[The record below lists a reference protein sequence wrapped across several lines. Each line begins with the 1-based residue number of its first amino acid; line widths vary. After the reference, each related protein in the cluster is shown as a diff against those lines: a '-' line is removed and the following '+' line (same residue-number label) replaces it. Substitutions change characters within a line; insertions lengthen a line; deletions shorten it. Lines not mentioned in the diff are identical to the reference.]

1 MKRGLHEASIEA
13 QRRESGNVVIKRN
26 LGILICVLI
35 AVYLLV
41 SPAYALLNFR
51 DFASDVPLFIRYVA
65 IPGLLGI
72 AFLGIGLL
80 AKPSFAMAV
89 GVYGLSVLVALFAFE
104 AFLAFQSI
112 SVRLAMLGQLNPA
125 QAETVEQDKNIVRG
139 FALGSLNRFLQT
151 QKLST
156 ALLSGFPNTSVVLC
170 TPDNQIIKYT
180 ADRYGFNNPDDVYD
194 LPMDLMLLG
203 DSFVEGFCLPPGQD
217 LASRLRASGFS
228 TAGAGIRG
236 NGPLLELA
244 TLGRFGPLFRPRHVA
259 MVFFEGNDWENFENE
274 LSKPWLRD
282 ALSPTAHFGT
292 QSTAQPAS
300 LQARVI
306 LNRNNSKPINYIDIL
321 TRTAML
327 RNFLALQQTFTRLG
341 LIYPKAAREMPEFRE
356 TLHRAKTITASWGG
370 RFTLVYVP
378 RVDRF
383 VGPFSTDRVYD
394 QLRTIVTDAAAAEGI
409 EVIDLRNALEGK
421 PDPARMYA
429 PDSHFSREGAA
440 FAADVISRHLETVD
454 RSSRMVTNMR

>member
-1 MKRGLHEASIEA
+1 M
-13 QRRESGNVVIKRN
+13 IKRKR
-26 LGILICVLI
+26 GILICVLI

-51 DFASDVPLFIRYVA
+51 DFASDLPLFIRYVA
-65 IPGLLGI
+65 VPGLLGV
-72 AFLGIGLL
+72 AFLATALF
-80 AKPSFAMAV
+80 AKPAFATAV

-112 SVRLAMLGQLNPA
+112 SVRLAMLGQLSPA

-139 FALGSLNRFLQT
+139 FALGSLNRFLET
-151 QKLST
+151 DALST
-156 ALLSGFPNTSVVLC
+156 ALLSGFPNTDVVLC

-194 LPMDLMLLG
+194 KQLDLMLLG

-228 TAGAGIRG
+228 AAGAGIRG

-244 TLGRFGPLFRPRHVA
+244 TLGRFGPLFRPRHVV
-259 MVFFEGNDWENFENE
+259 MVFFEGNDWENFETE
-274 LSKPWLRD
+274 LGKPWLRD
-282 ALSPTAHFGT
+282 ALSPTANFGT
-292 QSTAQPAS
+292 PSTAQQA
-300 LQARVI
+300 LLEARVI
-306 LNRNNSKPINYIDIL
+306 LNRNNSKPINFVDVL
-321 TRTAML
+321 KRTAML

-341 LIYPKAAREMPEFRE
+341 LIYPKAARVMPEFRE
-356 TLHRAKTITASWGG
+356 TLRRAKTLAARWGG
-370 RFTLVYVP
+370 KFAIVYVP

-383 VGPFSTDRVYD
+383 IGPFSTDGVFD

-409 EVIDLRNALEGK
+409 EVIDLCQALESQ

-429 PDSHFSREGAA
+429 PDSHFNRDGAA
-440 FAADVISRHLETVD
+440 FAADVISQHLQTVD
-454 RSSRMVTNMR
+454 STSKTATNVR

>member
-1 MKRGLHEASIEA
+1 M
-13 QRRESGNVVIKRN
+13 IKRK
-26 LGILICVLI
+26 LGLLICVLI
-35 AVYLLV
+35 AVYFLV

-51 DFASDVPLFIRYVA
+51 EFASDLPLFIRYVA
-65 IPGLLGI
+65 VPGMLGVT
-72 AFLGIGLL
+72 FLAIGLF
-80 AKPSFAMAV
+80 AKPRFAMAV

-104 AFLAFQSI
+104 AFLAFRSI

-125 QAETVEQDKNIVRG
+125 QAETVEQDRNIVRG

-151 QKLST
+151 ETLST

-194 LPMDLMLLG
+194 KRLDLMLLG
-203 DSFVEGFCLPPGQD
+203 DSFVEGFCLPPGED

-274 LSKPWLRD
+274 LRKPWLRE
-282 ALSPTAHFGT
+282 ALSPSAHFGT
-292 QSTAQPAS
+292 QATAQQAS

-306 LNRNNSKPINYIDIL
+306 MNRNNSKPINFVDIL
-321 TRTAML
+321 TRTTML

-341 LIYPKAAREMPEFRE
+341 LIYPKAARVMPEFRE
-356 TLHRAKTITASWGG
+356 TLRRAKTLTAGWGG
-370 RFTLVYVP
+370 TFTIVYVP

-383 VGPFSTDRVYD
+383 IGPFSADRVFD

-409 EVIDLRNALEGK
+409 EVIDLRQALEGH

-429 PDSHFSREGAA
+429 PDSHFNREGAA
-440 FAADVISRHLETVD
+440 FAADVISRYLETVD
-454 RSSRMVTNMR
+454 RSPRTATNMR